1 MPSRREMIR
10 MTDDEMWSFIEK
22 QKSLQFATINR
33 DGTPHL
39 VTLWFAIV
47 DGAIVVETFT
57 KSQKVKNLERDP
69 RVTMLLED
77 GEVYEKLRGVSI
89 QGRAVLH
96 KDVEKVHELHQAVL
110 RRNTPELT
118 DEVIEKVS
126 LAMAPKKTAIV
137 VVPEKTASWDH
148 TKLDGIY

>member
-1 MPSRREMIR
+1 MSRRGQIQLTPAEQLELLDSERVVIVSSHGPRGWPHSMP
-10 MTDDEMWSFIEK
+10 MWF
-22 QKSLQFATINR
+22 TVR
-33 DGTPHL
+33 DGEIWIWTY
-39 VTLWFAIV
+39 
-47 DGAIVVETFT
+47 G

-77 GEVYEKLRGVSI
+77 GEVYDKLRGVSI

-126 LAMAPKKTAIV
+126 LSMAPKKTAIV
-137 VVPEKTASWDH
+137 VVPEKTVSWDH
-148 TKLDGIY
+148 TKLGGIY

>member
-1 MPSRREMIR
+1 
-10 MTDDEMWSFIEK
+10 
-22 QKSLQFATINR
+22 
-33 DGTPHL
+33 
-39 VTLWFAIV
+39 
-47 DGAIVVETFT
+47 
-57 KSQKVKNLERDP
+57 
-69 RVTMLLED
+69 MLLED

-126 LAMAPKKTAIV
+126 LSMAPKKTAIV